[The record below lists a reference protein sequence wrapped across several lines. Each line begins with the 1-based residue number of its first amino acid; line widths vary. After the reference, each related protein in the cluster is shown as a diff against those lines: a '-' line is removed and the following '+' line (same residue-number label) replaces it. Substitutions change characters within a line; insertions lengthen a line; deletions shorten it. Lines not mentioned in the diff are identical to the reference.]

1 MGPCEGKLLYIFI
14 FQDTR
19 PPPWWHNACV
29 GIALPHDGIFALLEE
44 AAEGIGVILL
54 GRVGVRV
61 VVVNRG
67 QQREIRVELQKVAVK
82 LITLIHKVAT
92 AWHIVATGTKA
103 QCCTH
108 RVTHWLAQLTQRP
121 HHQASC
127 CRLAVGTSDGD
138 ELEVFLVDEI
148 SEELVALSGIDAKS
162 VC

>member
-19 PPPWWHNACV
+19 PPPWWHNACI
-29 GIALPHDGIFALLEE
+29 GIALPHDSIFALLKE
-44 AAEGIGVILL
+44 AAKGIGVILL

-92 AWHIVATGTKA
+92 IWHVMATRAEA
-103 QCCTH
+103 QRGAH
-108 RVTHWLAQLTQRP
+108 RVTDGLAQLAQRP
-121 HHQASC
+121 DH
-127 CRLAVGTSDGD
+127 
-138 ELEVFLVDEI
+138 
-148 SEELVALSGIDAKS
+148 
-162 VC
+162 